1 MANYNSDYTGAQIDS
16 AVSRANSTDVTAG
29 TIAASKA
36 VVVDSNKDITGF
48 RHITA
53 TGTVTAANV
62 SLTGNVDLGDASGD
76 TVTITGSIDSNL
88 IPATDDTYDIGSAT
102 YAWQDLYL
110 EGDITFSDA
119 GTLSTTA
126 GDLTINAGSGEIQ
139 FGNENLTTTGTIDSG
154 SQAVTGN
161 VVASGTVS
169 AEQLT
174 SSDDL
179 TVSGLATIGETLG
192 VTGVATFTAQS
203 VHNGGLSTGAL
214 VLNDGSITDTSGT
227 IDFGDENLTTTGTL
241 SAGVITGTGF
251 TIGSAAI
258 IESELETIDGVTAGT
273 VAASKAVVVDS
284 NKDIGTFRNLT
295 IDGVFTDGNY
305 TFDTSGNVS
314 GLGTVGSGAITSSST
329 VQGTVITATTGF
341 APDAQDGAYL
351 GTSSLQFSDL
361 FLADGAVVAFG
372 DDGDVTLTHV
382 ADTGLL
388 LTDDSGVGTTQL
400 QFGDSGTYIY
410 QKADGHLG
418 LVGDTEIDLSA
429 TTIDINGAV
438 AFDGALTGIT
448 NITLSGTLS
457 DGNYTFDTSGNV
469 SGLGTIGSGAITATG
484 TSSFAT
490 AVQTP
495 LIEYT
500 DGDDAITI
508 ADGGGIT
515 AAAGITST
523 AAANTFGASSF
534 NDAAITNVSDIA
546 LDSIS
551 ADTTDINIAVSDN
564 SATAL
569 TIKQGSDAYLIV
581 DTADSSES
589 VSIGT
594 GISGTAISIGHGT
607 SETTV
612 NDNLTVTGNLTVS
625 GTTTQVDSS
634 TLTIGDTLIK
644 LGQAYTGSAY
654 DQGIVFTRGD
664 GASSNTQN
672 VAFIWDE
679 SADTFAAIKAAT
691 EAGTTSGNV
700 TITDYFPLRVG
711 ALTADDASTFTS
723 TISTASGSTIGNL
736 TLADG
741 SITDSGGALD
751 FGDENL
757 STSGT
762 FSAGA
767 GTLTSLTLTEG
778 NITNAGDINAD
789 SLSVD
794 DSAVGLNI
802 DFGGA
807 TTLNKISLTDN
818 LADALNIT
826 ESSNS
831 YVKFVTSDSSEK
843 IVISKALDID
853 AVSDFGSNAMTNVN
867 IDSGTINGI
876 TDLAV
881 ADGGTGASD
890 SNAWLNS
897 RITTNADGSLNYDAT
912 GATAVNHDSLTGF
925 ASNEHFTQA
934 NITATGA
941 LDSGSITSGFG
952 NIDIGSSTF
961 DTTGAVT
968 MGSLTSTGIDD
979 NATGT
984 VLVLDANSRISL
996 GNNDSSGG
1004 ATNTIFG
1011 YLAGNAIA
1019 SGGTYNCLIGNN
1031 SGNDITTGDFN
1042 IAIASYN
1049 ALDKLATGSRNLAI
1063 GAGSLTTADGAESD
1077 NIAIGVDALGSLD
1090 NDSST
1095 SNIAIGNYAL
1105 DATADNAQTG
1115 TIAIG
1120 YDALT
1125 ALTSGAKNIA
1135 IGYDALGDNI
1145 EGDNNISIGYES
1157 MNAMLGQTGEGNT
1170 GDDNIAIGT
1179 DAMGSVDAGEH
1190 NSAKSNANIAIG
1202 TNALLGGDFGEDDKD
1217 LVGNIAIGY
1226 QSLDAT
1232 AANTQRGAIAIGH
1245 QALKSLTSGAANT
1258 AIGYQAMFGTTSGDS
1273 NVAIGYGACIDM
1285 GDTFGNNNVFIG
1297 KDAAGGTWT
1306 TEQSDNNVAIGFES
1320 MKGAMNN
1327 TTYNTCVGSKAG
1339 TAIRGDNNT
1348 CIGYSSGVT
1357 ISTGTNNTCI
1367 GYSAGTAGTN
1377 LLNGDHNICIGAGSG
1392 TDAANAQYRYSIGG
1406 LDPDADNTIF
1416 IGNAT
1421 NHIYAPFNSGD
1432 GSWTYTSD
1440 IRQKTE
1446 IKEDVL
1452 GLDFINDLKTVT
1464 YKHKSP
1470 SEFPKEWNG
1479 YNSEDKEPMGG
1490 DGLVH
1495 GMIAQDV
1502 KKALDKVGVNT
1513 FQGWGEGP
1521 DSRQRLSLGSFVLPL
1536 IKAVQE
1542 LSQQVE
1548 DLKAKIN

>member
-372 DDGDVTLTHV
+372 NDGDVTLTHV

-831 YVKFVTSDSSEK
+831 YVKFVTSNSSEK

-952 NIDIGSSTF
+952 AIDNGTSGIRTNTFTAETSIIPDASGGADIGSTSAEWGDVFIADDKKIKFGNDQDFTIEYDEDGSDIAQF
-961 DTTGAVT
+961 AGADIGMDANYIVNEQGRQDHVANTMPAPYYRFDGVNDDILIDHSDNMDVGNGDMSIHANIIVNSYAAYGRIASKNNQYSIAVNTAGKTAFSIPNVGSATVDTTVLIVGKVYDIVVT
-968 MGSLTSTGIDD
+968 WD
-979 NATGT
+979 NATVTYYINGVLSSSTAYSDSANAGT
-984 VLVLDANSRISL
+984 NDKFEIGSGDEGVEKFFNGTINKVSVWNKVLSATEVKELYSGASVPFKYKGANQTEQVADGDMSSST
-996 GNNDSSGG
+996 NWTEDPCWAVSGG
-1004 ATNTIFG
+1004 KATFTRATAGGNQTLRQNDVVVATDDGKAYSLTYTIDS
-1011 YLAGNAIA
+1011 N
-1019 SGGTYNCLIGNN
+1019 SVDGGSLNLWG
-1031 SGNDITTGDFN
+1031 GGDFVP
-1042 IAIASYN
+1042 S
-1049 ALDKLATGSRNLAI
+1049 ATQVISSAVGTHTYI
-1063 GAGSLTTADGAESD
+1063 LT
-1077 NIAIGVDALGSLD
+1077 
-1090 NDSST
+1090 
-1095 SNIAIGNYAL
+1095 
-1105 DATADNAQTG
+1105 
-1115 TIAIG
+1115 
-1120 YDALT
+1120 
-1125 ALTSGAKNIA
+1125 
-1135 IGYDALGDNI
+1135 
-1145 EGDNNISIGYES
+1145 
-1157 MNAMLGQTGEGNT
+1157 NT
-1170 GDDNIAIGT
+1170 GDDLGFYYDASGSSGTLVMDNVSVKRAGAVAEYDGSGVGASRWDDKSSNELHGTVTGATVENAPADADSGLTYEEGTWDCVVTGGTSGTVSPESDGADTCTYTKIGRVVSVQGALQMT
-1179 DAMGSVDAGEH
+1179 AAGSDASGVLQHSLPFTATNMVDLAGRSYGSVALI
-1190 NSAKSNANIAIG
+1190 NSG
-1202 TNALLGGDFGEDDKD
+1202 
-1217 LVGNIAIGY
+1217 V
-1226 QSLDAT
+1226 
-1232 AANTQRGAIAIGH
+1232 ANTGH
-1245 QALKSLTSGAANT
+1245 VVAHIPEGAAYFALYIISDT
-1258 AIGYQAMFGTTSGDS
+1258 DS
-1273 NVAIGYGACIDM
+1273 YVNFDD
-1285 GDTFGNNNVFIG
+1285 GDTDYGYFL
-1297 KDAAGGTWT
+1297 
-1306 TEQSDNNVAIGFES
+1306 GFQ
-1320 MKGAMNN
+1320 M
-1327 TTYNTCVGSKAG
+1327 TY
-1339 TAIRGDNNT
+1339 
-1348 CIGYSSGVT
+1348 
-1357 ISTGTNNTCI
+1357 IS
-1367 GYSAGTAGTN
+1367 
-1377 LLNGDHNICIGAGSG
+1377 
-1392 TDAANAQYRYSIGG
+1392 
-1406 LDPDADNTIF
+1406 
-1416 IGNAT
+1416 
-1421 NHIYAPFNSGD
+1421 
-1432 GSWTYTSD
+1432 
-1440 IRQKTE
+1440 E
-1446 IKEDVL
+1446 
-1452 GLDFINDLKTVT
+1452 
-1464 YKHKSP
+1464 
-1470 SEFPKEWNG
+1470 
-1479 YNSEDKEPMGG
+1479 
-1490 DGLVH
+1490 
-1495 GMIAQDV
+1495 
-1502 KKALDKVGVNT
+1502 
-1513 FQGWGEGP
+1513 
-1521 DSRQRLSLGSFVLPL
+1521 
-1536 IKAVQE
+1536 
-1542 LSQQVE
+1542 
-1548 DLKAKIN
+1548 